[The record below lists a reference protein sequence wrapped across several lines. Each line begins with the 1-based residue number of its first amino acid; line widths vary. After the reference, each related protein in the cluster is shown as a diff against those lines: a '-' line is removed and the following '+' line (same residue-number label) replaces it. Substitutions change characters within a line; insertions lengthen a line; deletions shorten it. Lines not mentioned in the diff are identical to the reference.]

1 MWGNTKIDN
10 LQRLLIIQK
19 RCARVTLNAGT
30 ERSVGLFKR
39 LGWIPI
45 SDIIE
50 QRKLCIMHNIIHG
63 KCPDYYNHYIRYV
76 KNRHHYA
83 TRASTNM
90 DLSTPLFSTM
100 TGKRSFL
107 SSGTRLWNNQDS
119 ATRVSVP
126 FVNSKI
132 NYTEIY
138 RYIDRNSRVDN
149 FTISRN
155 F

>member
-1 MWGNTKIDN
+1 
-10 LQRLLIIQK
+10 
-19 RCARVTLNAGT
+19 
-30 ERSVGLFKR
+30 
-39 LGWIPI
+39 
-45 SDIIE
+45 
-50 QRKLCIMHNIIHG
+50 MHNIIHG

-90 DLSTPLFSTM
+90 DLSTPFFSTM

-107 SSGTRLWNNQDS
+107 ACCTRLWNNLDS
-119 ATRVSVP
+119 ATRGLTSLCK
-126 FVNSKI
+126 FKNQLYKK
-132 NYTEIY
+132 
-138 RYIDRNSRVDN
+138 YIDRNSRVDN